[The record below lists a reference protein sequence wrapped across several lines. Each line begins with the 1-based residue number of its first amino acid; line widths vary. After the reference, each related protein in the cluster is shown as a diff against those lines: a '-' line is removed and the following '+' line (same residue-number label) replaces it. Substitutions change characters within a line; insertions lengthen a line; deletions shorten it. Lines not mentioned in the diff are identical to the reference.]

1 MTSSACVVI
10 SAAGARTGRGAS
22 GSGTGLAGA
31 GSRGIV
37 GRVGGGASVA
47 GTILLRA
54 PVEEFGL
61 CRLLATRLTPWPDL
75 GTSCLAGCS
84 SSSSTT
90 MALLIGLLARFAT
103 LILLLTVLGL
113 RRLPVALVT
122 GDGTVGVN
130 AVVGAGCLLVD
141 VNWVLGRCC

>member
-1 MTSSACVVI
+1 M
-10 SAAGARTGRGAS
+10 
-22 GSGTGLAGA
+22 
-31 GSRGIV
+31 
-37 GRVGGGASVA
+37 A

-54 PVEEFGL
+54 PVEELGL
-61 CRLLATRLTPWPDL
+61 CRLLAARLTPWPDL
-75 GTSCLAGCS
+75 GTSCLAGCCC

-90 MALLIGLLARFAT
+90 TALLIGLLARFAT

-141 VNWVLGRCC
+141 VNWVLGSDLILVEYCFNRGMSDFGFRYHSFVAPKQV